1 MAKTKKTPSRVNG
14 RSLLK
19 WDDKSW
25 ARNAID
31 VARGCGPEGVVI
43 LGAIYCI
50 AHYGRTDVTFCCFR
64 SWRSGR
70 YLLTDF
76 YAVVFW
82 PLRRW
87 RAAHA
92 GVAADLM
99 ALARRTSVM

>member
-50 AHYGRTDVTFCCFR
+50 AHYGRTDVNFLLF
-64 SWRSGR
+64 SLVAIWS
-70 YLLTDF
+70 LLTYRF
-76 YAVVFW
+76 
-82 PLRRW
+82 LCRR
-87 RAAHA
+87 RLLAANA
-92 GVAADLM
+92 M
-99 ALARRTSVM
+99 ARSTPCSRRRRR

>member
-50 AHYGRTDVTFCCFR
+50 AHYGRTDVNFLLF
-64 SWRSGR
+64 SLVAIWS
-70 YLLTDF
+70 LLTYRF
-76 YAVVFW
+76 
-82 PLRRW
+82 LCRRLL
-87 RAAHA
+87 AAKA
-92 GVAADLM
+92 M
-99 ALARRTSVM
+99 ARSTRRRRR